1 MDVSGHPVRSG
12 LYIIFMLFDLS
23 ESDRIIHEGTHDE
36 MVDIVEAFL
45 IKRNCRVFSRS
56 SDFRWKRM
64 TFIHAIM
71 KTFIFLTPMF
81 HPHEQF
87 TGSLS
92 NSVFT
97 KDSTAGIVVK
107 NLLLLDLLLDAIGH
121 LFFGTERTTGDS
133 PLKDVMSG
141 CQFSLDIIGSRFIT
155 IIESIQSQISCL
167 HKGHW
172 ETGTALSVDLSQE
185 SLLYAFLEL
194 QYFNTIMIKTCFNHA
209 SDVSVFVNPALCPS
223 IQLESENDIFTV
235 NAQVTAQLSQFQI
248 ECRRKTGIFF
258 PVDNVV
264 MNVF

>member
-12 LYIIFMLFDLS
+12 LYIIFMFDLS
-23 ESDRIIHEGTHDE
+23 EPDRTIHQGTHDE
-36 MVDIVEAFL
+36 IVDVVEAFL
-45 IKRNCRVFSRS
+45 IKRHCRVFSRS
-56 SDFRWKRM
+56 VDFRWKRM

-81 HPHEQF
+81 HPHHEF

-92 NSVFT
+92 DSVFT

-121 LFFGTERTTGDS
+121 LFFGTKRTTGDS

-141 CQFSLDIIGSRFIT
+141 CLLSLDMIGSRFII
-155 IIESIQSQISCL
+155 IIERIQEQIHCL
-167 HKGHW
+167 HKVHW
-172 ETGTALSVDLSQE
+172 EAGNALSVDLSQE
-185 SLLYAFLEL
+185 CLLYAFLEL

-209 SDVSVFVNPALCPS
+209 SDVSVSVNPALCPS
-223 IQLESENDIFTV
+223 IKLESDNDIFAV
-235 NAQVTAQLSQFQI
+235 NAQVTAQLCTFQN
-248 ECRRKTGIFF
+248 ECARKTGICF

-264 MNVF
+264 LNVF